1 MKINILEDN
10 LSEMAY
16 TRGHAIELC
25 SNLSNKF
32 SEHFLK
38 VMKSGIESPDFKHHC
53 SEMQAWFNKV
63 SSIRLKPDSKKI
75 TKTNIMDWFITD
87 GRTPEDFIPEEYVDK
102 YEDFCVGL
110 LDGKTVEES
119 FIDILK

>member
-1 MKINILEDN
+1 MKIDILKNN
-10 LSEMAY
+10 LLEMAY

-32 SEHFLK
+32 SEHFIK
-38 VMKSGIESPDFKHHC
+38 IMKSGIESHDFKHHC
-53 SEMQAWFNKV
+53 SEMQAWFDKV

-87 GRTPEDFIPEEYVDK
+87 GRVPEDFIPEEYVDK
-102 YEDFCVGL
+102 YEDFCFGL

-119 FIDILK
+119 ISKIL